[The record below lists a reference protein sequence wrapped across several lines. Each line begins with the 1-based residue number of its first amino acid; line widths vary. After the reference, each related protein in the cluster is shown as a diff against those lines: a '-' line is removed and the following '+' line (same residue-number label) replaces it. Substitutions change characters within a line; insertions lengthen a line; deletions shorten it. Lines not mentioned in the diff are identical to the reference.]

1 LRSVFIARD
10 FTPASWRS
18 APRFARLWAHDVNFL
33 LHHHLALRD
42 LGAPD
47 AAIGAMLPDLW
58 RMADRRVRPAVG
70 ALPASDEGGALPR
83 VLAGIAH
90 HVAADRWFHH
100 DAVFLDGEQLTAV
113 RLRSVAADVP
123 RIGLFAHVLW
133 ELCLDGA
140 FLRCAGLAPVLQ
152 ALREGFDATLGSA
165 TDRAAAL
172 HHFDRVER
180 SAEDRAS
187 FAARLVKLST
197 AVAEGPWIDGYQDG
211 DGLAHRIEGVR
222 SRLGLAPISA
232 EGHALLAAACAD
244 LLEAAAPVVDRILA
258 APATPSRPSR

>member
-1 LRSVFIARD
+1 
-10 FTPASWRS
+10 
-18 APRFARLWAHDVNFL
+18 VNFL

-47 AAIGAMLPDLW
+47 AAVGAMLPDLW

-70 ALPASDEGGALPR
+70 AVSTSDASGALPR

-90 HVAADRWFHH
+90 HVTADRWFHH
-100 DAVFLDGEQLTAV
+100 DPVFLEGEQLTAA

-140 FLRCAGLAPVLQ
+140 FLLRVGLFPVLH
-152 ALREGFDATLGSA
+152 ALREGFDATLGAAS
-165 TDRAAAL
+165 DRAAAL

-187 FAARLVKLST
+187 FAARLARLC
-197 AVAEGPWIDGYQDG
+197 AAIADGPWIDGYQSG
-211 DGLAHRIEGVR
+211 EGLAYRIQGVR
-222 SRLGLAPISA
+222 ARLGLPAISV
-232 EGHALLAAACAD
+232 EGHAHLSDACSD

-258 APATPSRPSR
+258 PSTTSR

>member
-1 LRSVFIARD
+1 
-10 FTPASWRS
+10 
-18 APRFARLWAHDVNFL
+18 VNVL

-47 AAIGAMLPDLW
+47 AAVGAMLPDLW

-70 ALPASDEGGALPR
+70 AVAASDDTSALPR

-100 DAVFLDGEQLTAV
+100 DPVFLEGEQLTAA
-113 RLRSVAADVP
+113 RLRSVAADAP

-140 FLRCAGLAPVLQ
+140 FLLRVGLFPVLH
-152 ALREGFDATLGSA
+152 ALREGFDATLGAAS
-165 TDRAAAL
+165 DRAAAL

-187 FAARLVKLST
+187 FAARLARLC
-197 AVAEGPWIDGYQDG
+197 AAIADGPWIDGYQSG
-211 DGLAHRIEGVR
+211 EGIAYRIQGVR
-222 SRLGLAPISA
+222 ARLGLPAISV
-232 EGHALLAAACAD
+232 EGHAHLADACAE
-244 LLEAAAPVVDRILA
+244 LLEAAVPVVDRIL
-258 APATPSRPSR
+258 SRTTSR

>member
-1 LRSVFIARD
+1 M
-10 FTPASWRS
+10 
-18 APRFARLWAHDVNFL
+18 NFL

-70 ALPASDEGGALPR
+70 ALPSSDEGGALPQ

-100 DAVFLDGEQLTAV
+100 DPVFLDGEQLTAV
-113 RLRSVAADVP
+113 RLRSVAAAVP

-140 FLRCAGLAPVLQ
+140 FLLRAGHSPVLH
-152 ALREGFDATLGSA
+152 ALREGFDATLGAA

-187 FAARLVKLST
+187 FAARLAKVSA
-197 AVAEGPWIDGYQDG
+197 AVTEGPWIKGYQSG
-211 DGLAHRIEGVR
+211 EGLARCIEGVR
-222 SRLGLAPISA
+222 ARLGLAPVSA
-232 EGHALLAAACAD
+232 EGHALLAEACGD
-244 LLEAAAPVVDRILA
+244 LLEAAVPVASRLLA
-258 APATPSRPSR
+258 RAATSR